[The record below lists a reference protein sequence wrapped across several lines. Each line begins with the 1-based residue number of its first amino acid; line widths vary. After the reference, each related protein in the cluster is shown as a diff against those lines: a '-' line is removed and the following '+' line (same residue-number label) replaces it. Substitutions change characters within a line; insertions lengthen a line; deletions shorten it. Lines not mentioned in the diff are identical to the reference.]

1 MWAGRAHEMSWKL
14 TVDRERQRE
23 DSYWVQWA
31 EVMDELNEYG
41 ETHKGIKGN
50 LFWIFVQNN
59 HRLIELGDPAK
70 HIGSGK
76 G

>member
-50 LFWIFVQNN
+50 LF
-59 HRLIELGDPAK
+59 
-70 HIGSGK
+70 
-76 G
+76 